1 MCGDIFC
8 CESNLLKEGKSPE
21 KQNTLQRNEIQ
32 EGRGVCGGEGEA
44 ADTRPV

>member
-21 KQNTLQRNEIQ
+21 KQTHKTNEIQ
-32 EGRGVCGGEGEA
+32 EGKVCVWGWGGG
-44 ADTRPV
+44 DMRPL